1 MPGVGRFGVAVR
13 LIMLAFLTFA
23 ALATTACAVD
33 QGPQEQDG
41 QQQGEAPQQ
50 DEAQQQNGAGQE
62 NGDQQQED
70 TSSNG
75 GDAQTGEATGEIYEV
90 GPAGEV
96 EIMAENGVLT
106 LVEARPNEGWSIDD
120 TEEESDEVEVE
131 FQRGDEEWEF
141 EAELEDGQVEI
152 EIDSDTD
159 D

>member
-1 MPGVGRFGVAVR
+1 MPKVDRFGVAVR

-33 QGPQEQDG
+33 QGPQDQAEQQDG
-41 QQQGEAPQQ
+41 SPQQ
-50 DEAQQQNGAGQE
+50 DEVQQDGAGQE
-62 NGDQQQED
+62 DGDQQQAD

-75 GDAQTGEATGEIYEV
+75 GDAQTGEATGDIYEV

-96 EIMAENGVLT
+96 EVMVENGVLT
-106 LVEARPNEGWSIDD
+106 LVEARPNEGWSVVD
-120 TEEESDEVEVE
+120 TEEENDEVEVE
-131 FQRGDEEWEF
+131 FERGDEEWEF
-141 EAELEDGQVEI
+141 EAELKDGQVEV

>member
-41 QQQGEAPQQ
+41 QQQEEAPQQ

-96 EIMAENGVLT
+96 EYQRITEASNQESQQLT
-106 LVEARPNEGWSIDD
+106 MDFRIDLSE
-120 TEEESDEVEVE
+120 T
-131 FQRGDEEWEF
+131 G
-141 EAELEDGQVEI
+141 
-152 EIDSDTD
+152 
-159 D
+159 